1 MIDACLLNAKGQLE
15 LFVQVHKESDDFIVE
30 GPYGLAAE
38 LMARLDKYL
47 IADDVELIDESE
59 DDSAYTLCL
68 NETRRILEGIPK
80 WPNELFP
87 GLLPPDAGL
96 EETAISYTKGCYTG
110 QEVISRMKRAGKTNK
125 HLVRLNLDKPLI
137 PTNSKLIVDGKEA
150 GWITSVAT
158 LESGQ
163 DIALGYRLRKFKDS
177 NEVEVHSPSSDEV
190 IGTATVRTND

>member
-1 MIDACLLNAKGQLE
+1 
-15 LFVQVHKESDDFIVE
+15 
-30 GPYGLAAE
+30 
-38 LMARLDKYL
+38 MARLDKYL

-59 DDSAYTLCL
+59 EDSAYTLCL

-190 IGTATVRTND
+190 IGTATVRTKD